1 MNRGRI
7 VVALALDVALW
18 ALAVWLLTAPPGDD
32 LAPRAWHQIGT
43 VCRRLALAF
52 GRAGMV
58 AERNYWKAVKA

>member
-7 VVALALDVALW
+7 VFALAFDVALW
-18 ALAVWLLTAPPGDD
+18 ALAAWLLTVPACED
-32 LAPRAWHQIGT
+32 LTPRAWHHIGG

-52 GRAGMV
+52 GRAGMA